1 MHTAVINIKTEQSL
15 KKAAQKVA
23 AELGLNLSAIIN
35 AYLNQLVRTKT
46 INFSVSDEEPSE
58 YLIEMLEKSRED
70 IKTGRVSPAFD
81 NIEDEIAWL
90 NDPNARYQNGDK
102 V

>member
-1 MHTAVINIKTEQSL
+1 MNSAVVNIKVEPKL
-15 KKAAQKVA
+15 KKEAQRVA
-23 AELGLNLSAIIN
+23 EKLGMSLSAIIN

-58 YLIEMLEKSRED
+58 YLIEMLRKSQED
-70 IKTGRVSPAFD
+70 IKAGRVSPTFD